1 MSNSNPQTETQ
12 VISELLL
19 SSIRTAVLRC
29 RMDEQEISTIG
40 VALKAGM
47 ITPAYAL
54 QWLIDIGLVDQVIA
68 EEVRGP

>member
-1 MSNSNPQTETQ
+1 MPDSSSPAETQ
-12 VISELLL
+12 GVSELLL

-29 RMDEQEISTIG
+29 QMDEQEITTIG

-54 QWLIDIGLVDQVIA
+54 QWLAELGLIDQVVA
-68 EEVRGP
+68 DGARS